1 MNARTRK
8 VDVRGRVTLFP
19 DFAGELVVVE
29 RVSDDEVWV
38 RKAKPVSRK
47 YTLAQLLAG
56 VTPENIHA
64 EVDTGSSVGG
74 EAW

>member
-1 MNARTRK
+1 MKVQTRK
-8 VDVRGRVTLFP
+8 ADAKGRVTLFP

-29 RVSDDEVWV
+29 RVSDDEVRV

-47 YTLAQLLAG
+47 YTLAQLIAG

-64 EVDTGSSVGG
+64 EVDTGPSVGG